1 VITSPVRAVRG
12 PGTLSRVDSD
22 QPGDSSAL
30 AGLTSTS
37 GYAEQAAVLAG
48 QYERVTFEAAFGTFL
63 PYLPVPPCRV
73 ADIGAGTGRD
83 AAWLAARGYEV
94 TAVEPVPEMR
104 AAARRLHAGANVRWV
119 DDTLPALG
127 KLSGEFG
134 LIQLRAVW
142 MHLDAA
148 ERARALP
155 RVAAL
160 LAEGGRVILTL
171 PHGPVPAG
179 RRMFDVAP
187 EEITSAG
194 AALGLALLH
203 RGHAPDTLG
212 RAEVTWTNLIFE
224 QARPGKN
231 TGPGIARGAGLPLDS
246 QARHSR

>member
-1 VITSPVRAVRG
+1 MT
-12 PGTLSRVDSD
+12 
-22 QPGDSSAL
+22 

-37 GYAEQAAVLAG
+37 GYAEQAAVLG
-48 QYERVTFEAAFGTFL
+48 RRYERVTFQAAFGAFL

-104 AAARRLHAGANVRWV
+104 AVARRLHPGADVRWI
-119 DDTLPALG
+119 DDALPELG

-142 MHLDAA
+142 MHLDAG

-160 LAEGGRVILTL
+160 LAGGGRIIITL
-171 PHGPVPAG
+171 RHGPVPAG
-179 RRMFDVAP
+179 RRMFGVMP
-187 EEITSAG
+187 EEIIGAG
-194 AALGLALLH
+194 AALGLRLLH
-203 RGHAPDTLG
+203 RAQVADTLG
-212 RAEVTWTNLIFE
+212 RTEVTWTNLLLE
-224 QARPGKN
+224 RA
-231 TGPGIARGAGLPLDS
+231 
-246 QARHSR
+246 